1 MTSWCWGVEDDVGKK
16 KAGLASTYVHT
27 YIVHLSFPSS
37 EFQFSQEQS
46 LPESSAGLDDV
57 TLRLHQIIPKIMP
70 ARTDTPTTTANTT
83 MMIKTVLLIK
93 TFLFFPP
100 VGRGTVNFQVYSLF
114 RNVYYMHIHT
124 LVWKR

>member
-27 YIVHLSFPSS
+27 CIVHLSFPSS

-46 LPESSAGLDDV
+46 LPESSAGLN
-57 TLRLHQIIPKIMP
+57 LGQIIRERMP
-70 ARTDTPTTTANTT
+70 ARTDTPTTAANTT
-83 MMIKTVLLIK
+83 MMIKTFLLIK